1 MADRLS
7 QNKTSML
14 GNEMCKKANNCFI
27 QSNSAEVNDKGRYSA
42 LVEDRETVFCFLED
56 HEIGLLPKKTTKP
69 VVDFLSLGSPTQSE
83 TKLQSA
89 L

>member
-1 MADRLS
+1 
-7 QNKTSML
+7 
-14 GNEMCKKANNCFI
+14 
-27 QSNSAEVNDKGRYSA
+27 
-42 LVEDRETVFCFLED
+42 
-56 HEIGLLPKKTTKP
+56 LLPKKTTKP